1 MLMMEG
7 GEGRPSVA
15 GSRGLGRKHGPGE
28 WKWAREDKGKICS
41 DRKGERGQQ
50 TPHSLVRRAAGGQK
64 RGKGIHRE
72 RGGKVR
78 RTSGVAKPVGA
89 IQWVKG

>member
-1 MLMMEG
+1 LCDGWEEAGGGIGPEPQTTRKGAEGSIMLMMEG

-41 DRKGERGQQ
+41 DRKGEREAKQ
-50 TPHSLVRRAAGGQK
+50 AAGPLP
-64 RGKGIHRE
+64 RALAMF
-72 RGGKVR
+72 R
-78 RTSGVAKPVGA
+78 RSL
-89 IQWVKG
+89 